1 MKKNPID
8 KIVAKELIPIGY
20 SAHQPDTLI
29 ARIRYDVRKL
39 RRLSDDE
46 LSILLFEKT
55 LRLYPFAIVDPT
67 TMRRYSKRTANMQV
81 GLPLS
86 PELKTSTIQNSS
98 EPTDHK

>member
-20 SAHQPDTLI
+20 SAHQP

-39 RRLSDDE
+39 RRLSDDG
-46 LSILLFEKT
+46 LSVLLFEKT

-67 TMRRYSKRTANMQV
+67 TMRRYSKRTANMQL

-86 PELKTSTIQNSS
+86 PELKTSTN
-98 EPTDHK
+98 